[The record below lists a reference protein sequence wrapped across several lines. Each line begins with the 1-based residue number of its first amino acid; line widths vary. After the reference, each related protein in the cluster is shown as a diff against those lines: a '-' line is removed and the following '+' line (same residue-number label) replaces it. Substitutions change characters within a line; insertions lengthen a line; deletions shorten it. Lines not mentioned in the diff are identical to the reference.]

1 MRWAKNIERN
11 RQKNIVRLRTVKY
24 VHVHTITGTS
34 VRVDP
39 DVDMVMVHFKL
50 GQRETRGTRIVPNPF
65 VDRALSRSLFCFC
78 LFQLFVSLFERVIAI
93 S

>member
-1 MRWAKNIERN
+1 MEFY
-11 RQKNIVRLRTVKY
+11 RQKGIVRLRTVQY

-50 GQRETRGTRIVPNPF
+50 GQTVTDGTLIVPNPF
-65 VDRALSRSLFCFC
+65 VDKALSRSLFCFY
-78 LFQLFVSLFERVIAI
+78 LFQHVMLLLERISAI